1 MADELTLNETD
12 RKKLDG
18 IVQQMTANKE
28 ADADIQFV
36 VNDFK
41 TKYGQKK
48 KSKRTYKW
56 KRRSFKDSACLIA
69 LDYAIRIAKA
79 CGA

>member
-1 MADELTLNETD
+1 MADELTLNEAD

-48 KSKRTYKW
+48 KSKRNYKW
-56 KRRSFKDSACLIA
+56 RKRGFIERWRAS
-69 LDYAIRIAKA
+69 IRAFYREWNK
-79 CGA
+79 G